1 MNGNQAILP
10 VREEHLDAIAALEE
24 QCFSCPWPRE
34 LFARQLQ
41 SGRHVLLC
49 ALEEGAVAGYGG
61 FEYVLDEGYIGNVA
75 VDSACRRRG
84 LGRALVEAMMAEARR
99 LSLAFLTLEVRAG
112 NVPARGLYE
121 AMGFETVGVR
131 KNYYEKPTEDAILM
145 TVFLS
150 RDGEETL
157 C

>member
-1 MNGNQAILP
+1 MNITILP
-10 VREEHLDAIAALEE
+10 MEEGHLDAVAALEQ
-24 QCFSCPWPRE
+24 QCFSDPWPRD
-34 LFARQLQ
+34 LLSRQLQ

-49 ALEEGAVAGYGG
+49 ALCDDTVAGYAG

-75 VDSACRRRG
+75 VSTDFRRRG
-84 LGRALVEAMMAEARR
+84 LGRKLVEAMLECAQRR
-99 LSLAFLTLEVRAG
+99 ELAFLTLEVRAG
-112 NVPARGLYE
+112 NEPARGLYE
-121 AMGFETVGVR
+121 AMGFHVVGVR

-150 RDGEETL
+150 REGEENQ

>member
-1 MNGNQAILP
+1 MNEKTILP
-10 VREEHLDAIAALEE
+10 ARVEHLDAIAALEE
-24 QCFSCPWPRE
+24 QCFSCPWPRD

-41 SGRHVLLC
+41 SPRHVLLC
-49 ALEEGAVAGYGG
+49 ALEGEELLGYTG

-75 VDSACRRRG
+75 VNPAHRRQG
-84 LGRALVEAMMAEARR
+84 LGRALVQAMIDKARER
-99 LSLAFLTLEVRAG
+99 ELAFLTLEVRAG
-112 NVPARGLYE
+112 NTPARALYE
-121 AMGFETVGVR
+121 SMGFQTVGVR

-150 RDGEETL
+150 REGEENL